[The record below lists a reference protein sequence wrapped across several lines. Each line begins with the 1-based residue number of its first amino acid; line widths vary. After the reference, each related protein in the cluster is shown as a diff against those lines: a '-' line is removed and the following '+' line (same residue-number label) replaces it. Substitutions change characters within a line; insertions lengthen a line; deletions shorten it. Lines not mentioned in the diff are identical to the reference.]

1 MSYVKQNDN
10 TVINT
15 NEEEY
20 ARYKSLRARVKSEKT
35 LSSRIEKLEKEVVA
49 LKKIIEELSKK

>member
-1 MSYVKQNDN
+1 MSYIKQDDN

-20 ARYKSLRARVKSEKT
+20 ARYKSLRARVRSEKT
-35 LSSRIEKLEKEVVA
+35 LSGRIEKLEKDVLA
-49 LKKIIEELSKK
+49 LKKIIEELGKK

>member
-35 LSSRIEKLEKEVVA
+35 LSSRIEKLEKEMVA